1 MRAFAFAAFVAPLAL
16 VTAGTGLVVTEGGI
30 NYEFYPSQAA
40 TYGGAITATLGAIDR
55 VLGGVAMLPGQIV
68 FCLRYGAPH
77 ATYWNAVAMSFFV
90 RDQWSLRIA
99 SPRLNLADPN
109 LHAAMPGFLRIGDEG
124 ARVRARGT
132 LVFCAEWFHATHLLV
147 SARSTSPVT
156 VHVSRRSFFGKTT
169 SYGSMAVTPEE
180 TAFKLEI
187 PPGGFDSGIE
197 ELIFETEPR
206 GLSARIRWVELVDE
220 AEYAPVK

>member
-1 MRAFAFAAFVAPLAL
+1 
-16 VTAGTGLVVTEGGI
+16 
-30 NYEFYPSQAA
+30 
-40 TYGGAITATLGAIDR
+40 
-55 VLGGVAMLPGQIV
+55 
-68 FCLRYGAPH
+68 
-77 ATYWNAVAMSFFV
+77 
-90 RDQWSLRIA
+90 
-99 SPRLNLADPN
+99 
-109 LHAAMPGFLRIGDEG
+109 MPGFLRIGDEG

-147 SARSTSPVT
+147 SARSTTPVT

-220 AEYAPVK
+220 AEFAPVK